1 VTVRIVYSLRAR
13 QSLREILLFVAEH
26 SPEAALRLVDDVER
40 RLEKV
45 LGVFPE
51 AGARMDDGTRFV
63 VVRNHSVVYRY
74 DAGRGEV
81 VVIAVFGPGMDW
93 R

>member
-1 VTVRIVYSLRAR
+1 VTARIVYSLRAR
-13 QSLREILLFVAEH
+13 QSLREIVLFVAEH
-26 SPEAALRLVDDVER
+26 RPEAALRLVDDVER

-63 VVRNHSVVYRY
+63 VVRNHSVLYRF
-74 DAGRGEV
+74 DPSKDEV
-81 VVIAVFGPGMDW
+81 VVVDVFGPGMDW